1 MDIGKLKGSK
11 VRDAMEFPKWM
22 VRVQFGSETLPVNPC
37 VLGDA
42 QPDLINVL
50 LLSPGSNLARII
62 KNFRRNYC
70 GPVEELW
77 RQHQSHSDLRIDLD
91 PKIPFLGEDEHGNLI
106 ERDEHHLK
114 VQYQRIGKPGQ
125 AGDLGEDGFIRS
137 YRGSLIFKELATYV
151 LEPGYTPDD
160 FRAMSSSKGERLS
173 PKDTKEEEEE
183 KVRIAQ
189 GQMEDQ
195 SIFMRTVIAGNIWC
209 ECGVFLQNCG
219 LRQHDIPRSL
229 GPGMCMPKFCT

>member
-1 MDIGKLKGSK
+1 MEKGEKDEVDEFLDEEKKETEEKEAADNEEMDIGKLKCSK

-50 LLSPGSNLARII
+50 LLSPGSNLAHII

-91 PKIPFLGEDEHGNLI
+91 PKIPFLGEDERGNLI

-160 FRAMSSSKGERLS
+160 FRAMSSSKGEDS
-173 PKDTKEEEEE
+173 VQKIPKKKRKRKSELHKARWKTNL
-183 KVRIAQ
+183 
-189 GQMEDQ
+189 
-195 SIFMRTVIAGNIWC
+195 FLC
-209 ECGVFLQNCG
+209 EQ
-219 LRQHDIPRSL
+219 
-229 GPGMCMPKFCT
+229 